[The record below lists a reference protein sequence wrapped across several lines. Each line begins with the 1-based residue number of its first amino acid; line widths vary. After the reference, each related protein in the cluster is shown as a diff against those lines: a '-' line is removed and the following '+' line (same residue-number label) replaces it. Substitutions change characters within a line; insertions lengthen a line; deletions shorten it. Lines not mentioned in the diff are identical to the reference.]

1 MQDNRGTKRGGVIV
15 IIDNWISIMP
25 YKYDNNK
32 RNNAITTNLDTKT
45 MFIRRAE
52 ADILINTL

>member
-1 MQDNRGTKRGGVIV
+1 MEQS
-15 IIDNWISIMP
+15 IIDNWISIIP

-32 RNNAITTNLDTKT
+32 RNNAITKNFDTKT

-52 ADILINTL
+52 AGILINTL

>member
-1 MQDNRGTKRGGVIV
+1 MYMEQS

-32 RNNAITTNLDTKT
+32 INNAITKNVDTKT
-45 MFIRRAE
+45 MSLRRAE

>member
-1 MQDNRGTKRGGVIV
+1 MYIEQS

-32 RNNAITTNLDTKT
+32 RNNVITKHLDSKT

-52 ADILINTL
+52 AEILITTL

>member
-1 MQDNRGTKRGGVIV
+1 MYIEQS
-15 IIDNWISIMP
+15 IIDNWISIML

-52 ADILINTL
+52 AETLINTL